1 MTSGTKKRKRG
12 SALIAVM
19 MVIAMLMAVVLAISH
34 FQAVARQT
42 YMTEE
47 ASLRFREGAR
57 FAVRE
62 KLLNIPP
69 PSGLLVTATSANVTP
84 AGNPVMVKEMA
95 KNIFDRKAGLPDLRA
110 LDSGPNNNI
119 LQLTPTTPDVGLRVF
134 GSNTYTTVI
143 TNVPGYAAYAPN
155 GNVKI
160 TNMTSWANPTFKD
173 PRKTL
178 EAYSGVMAIVAAKKD
193 ASIANV
199 TYGEAHVIDGTA
211 KFDHGNGVVYKKKQ
225 FPLLAYESAL
235 LTQIKAAREEMKTAG
250 ASGDKTKQLYSGGL
264 TPGAIIQLFFGGE
277 DGLEGFLSLSN
288 ANHFFLPMIPFFSPA
303 PPYLFSFAFHMPRPA
318 DTASYSVPDD
328 VNKKMEELNGENGTL
343 TLAGKKLE
351 AAKKA
356 YEDAIAVYNANKSAG
371 NLQKMKDAELA
382 YLSAKGEVDILYA
395 QMQALFGPQ
404 KANIDAEIASS
415 QPRGVPL
422 TRAQDPDGNDGVTG
436 WSYRSLGSL
445 IVDTIAN
452 LFTFNFK
459 GMAEASGNPDV
470 KLVHFGSKDREF
482 KFILDGTNMGI
493 DATMTVPRGRTL
505 KLSSPT
511 ITIAG
516 DLWLQRG
523 STFYADCDRLSVV
536 AGRGSDPTKFF
547 SPAGRIYM
555 EEGSTLVVRGEL
567 ECLGSPQWGS
577 VIVGGVPGKI
587 HPITSAIFA
596 NKVTLGNG
604 VFAGCAIDDL
614 VEGLGDLLDNN
625 TLKDLNDKL
634 MRPLLANIAPNAA
647 KAFGP
652 FHPRKPY
659 FAKYAT
665 TIQIIFPPILFG
677 APAPTPIPTP
687 IPLPIK
693 NCLVPIARALGFVYS
708 VSLNLGMGENF
719 YTHSDWWIFG
729 EGVVPMVPQADPTKL
744 ADKIANFGSESLAA
758 LDPEVIIGK
767 FIEQAAKDM
776 VSYVVTEVIKSV
788 VGKIASAAI
797 PYVGLTDIAST
808 LLNEISNNLTA
819 RFGSKD
825 TAGTAMTS
833 ALTSA
838 VASAGKQTLDN
849 LAGVFS
855 LSLQD
860 QFLREYNGVLVYAE
874 DSLSVGG
881 KNATGMFVAGNKLSI
896 TAAQCTGTLLSVN
909 GDIECSNLLYYPYFN
924 QASLYVPKS
933 TPDGWLARGKEFL
946 YDKDYASSKA
956 VDVGPPA
963 IPPVV
968 SAQGWAQ

>member
-1 MTSGTKKRKRG
+1 MTSGAKKRKRG

-57 FAVRE
+57 FEVRS
-62 KLLNIPP
+62 KVLNIPP

-84 AGNPVMVKEMA
+84 AGNPVMGKEMA

-134 GSNTYTTVI
+134 GSNTYTTVL

-155 GNVKI
+155 GSVKI

-173 PRKTL
+173 TRKTL

-193 ASIANV
+193 ASISNV
-199 TYGEAHVIDGTA
+199 TYGEAHVLEGTA
-211 KFDHGNGVVYKKKQ
+211 EIDHGNGVVYKKKT
-225 FPLLAYESAL
+225 FPLLAYESTL
-235 LTQIKAAREEMKTAG
+235 LTQLKAAREEMKTAG

-277 DGLEGFLSLSN
+277 DGLEQFLSLSN

-318 DTASYSVPDD
+318 DTASYSVDED
-328 VNKKMEELNGENGTL
+328 VNKKMEDLNGPLSE
-343 TLAGKKLE
+343 AGKKLE
-351 AAKKA
+351 AAEKVLK
-356 YEDAIAVYNANKSAG
+356 DAIDTYNANKTAD
-371 NLQKMKDAELA
+371 NLNKMNAAQLA
-382 YLSAKGEVDILYA
+382 YNDAKAAVDVLYA
-395 QMQALFGPQ
+395 QMQALFGPK
-404 KANIDAEIASS
+404 KADIDAQIASS

-422 TRAQDPDGNDGVTG
+422 TRAQDPEGNDGVTG

-445 IVDTIAN
+445 IADTIVN
-452 LFTFNFK
+452 LFSFNFK

-470 KLVHFGSKDREF
+470 KLVHFGSKEREF

-523 STFYADCDRLSVV
+523 STFYADCDRLSVQP
-536 AGRGSDPTKFF
+536 GRGSDPSKFF
-547 SPAGRIYM
+547 SPAGRIFM
-555 EEGSTLVVRGEL
+555 EQGSTLVVRGEL

-587 HPITSAIFA
+587 NPITSAIFA

-625 TLKDLNDKL
+625 TLKELNDKL
-634 MRPLLANIAPNAA
+634 MRPLLATIAPNAA

-652 FHPRKPY
+652 FFARKPY

-665 TIQIIFPPILFG
+665 TIQIIFPPVLFG

-744 ADKIANFGSESLAA
+744 AEKISNFGSESLAA
-758 LDPEVIIGK
+758 LEPATIIGE
-767 FIEQAAKDM
+767 FIEKAAEDM
-776 VSYVVTEVIKSV
+776 VAYVVTEVIKSV

-808 LLNEISNNLTA
+808 LLDEISSNLTS
-819 RFGSKD
+819 RFGAKD
-825 TAGTAMTS
+825 TAGSAMTS
-833 ALTSA
+833 ALTDA

-855 LSLQD
+855 LSLQE

-896 TAAQCTGTLLSVN
+896 TASQCTGTLLSVN
-909 GDIECSNLLYYPYFN
+909 GDVECTNLLFYPYFN

-946 YDKDYASSKA
+946 YDKDYASNKA